1 MPDDL
6 RDALRSLRRAPVFT
20 TVAVL
25 TLSLAIGSGAAVF
38 SVVDA
43 VFIRGLP
50 YPDADRLQ
58 TIYERS
64 DNGGLRV
71 PSFPTFTDWQA
82 QASTMRGAIEGLAFV
97 RGDGVLVPG
106 SDGPERQIA
115 AYVTPGFFD
124 VMGMR
129 PLAGRTF
136 SPDDETPGAPRVAV
150 ISYSFF
156 LHHFGGDRSAIGA
169 TLSVDSVPTKVIGI
183 MPRGFDY
190 PNFAGSGGWLPP
202 VLWQP
207 IAVFQ
212 ATHAALTKRGLHVD
226 SRAIVRLAA
235 RADSA
240 RVVNAMKVLQ
250 QHLAEAYPVEQA
262 HWTSVGLQGISDEL
276 FGPLSTTLALI
287 AGAIALMLVLA
298 CANIANLLLVRASI
312 GSRDLAVRAALGAG
326 RWRLARRQ
334 LTEVGVIA
342 VASGAV
348 GLGLASLV
356 VMAVRPYAAQ
366 RMAFAGDIHI
376 DVRAAAFVLALV
388 VVVAL
393 LVGMLPV
400 LQMSRGSL
408 VERLRGGG
416 PATRA
421 HGVAERRTRDA
432 LGVVQLALAIA
443 VLVGAGLLIQ
453 SLRRVSNVALG
464 YDPDVMSFS
473 ISPPAH
479 RYTEPAEAAALYKR
493 IMDASAGV
501 PSVQGVAA
509 AGGALLSTK
518 VETDATRG
526 SAAPPEALYHP
537 VSASYFT
544 VMRIPL
550 VAGRAFTDDDM
561 RSPSGFVI
569 TENLAHKLWP
579 GSSALGQ
586 RITVRR
592 QSQARA
598 DIGEPIT
605 LPVIGIVADHR
616 ISGPEAD
623 PSMQVFLP
631 YTLEVWPWMTFVAR
645 APRTAA
651 VATQLERAVR
661 QVEPALNFLG
671 KPAAARD
678 GVAALL
684 TQPRVF
690 VMSLMSAF
698 GAIALFIAAIGLYG
712 IIEYGVTQRTHEFG
726 VRIAVGATAGDVVA
740 LVMRH
745 AMGIVTVGVVVGLA
759 AGFAGSKLVRSMLF
773 ATSAS
778 DPATFVVVPCLLAL
792 VAAGA
797 SFWPARRA
805 GKVEPITAIRGD

>member
-348 GLGLASLV
+348 GL
-356 VMAVRPYAAQ
+356 
-366 RMAFAGDIHI
+366 
-376 DVRAAAFVLALV
+376 
-388 VVVAL
+388 
-393 LVGMLPV
+393 
-400 LQMSRGSL
+400 
-408 VERLRGGG
+408 
-416 PATRA
+416 
-421 HGVAERRTRDA
+421 
-432 LGVVQLALAIA
+432 
-443 VLVGAGLLIQ
+443 
-453 SLRRVSNVALG
+453 
-464 YDPDVMSFS
+464 
-473 ISPPAH
+473 
-479 RYTEPAEAAALYKR
+479 
-493 IMDASAGV
+493 
-501 PSVQGVAA
+501 
-509 AGGALLSTK
+509 
-518 VETDATRG
+518 
-526 SAAPPEALYHP
+526 
-537 VSASYFT
+537 
-544 VMRIPL
+544 
-550 VAGRAFTDDDM
+550 
-561 RSPSGFVI
+561 
-569 TENLAHKLWP
+569 
-579 GSSALGQ
+579 
-586 RITVRR
+586 
-592 QSQARA
+592 
-598 DIGEPIT
+598 
-605 LPVIGIVADHR
+605 
-616 ISGPEAD
+616 
-623 PSMQVFLP
+623 
-631 YTLEVWPWMTFVAR
+631 
-645 APRTAA
+645 
-651 VATQLERAVR
+651 
-661 QVEPALNFLG
+661 
-671 KPAAARD
+671 
-678 GVAALL
+678 
-684 TQPRVF
+684 
-690 VMSLMSAF
+690 
-698 GAIALFIAAIGLYG
+698 
-712 IIEYGVTQRTHEFG
+712 
-726 VRIAVGATAGDVVA
+726 
-740 LVMRH
+740 
-745 AMGIVTVGVVVGLA
+745 
-759 AGFAGSKLVRSMLF
+759 
-773 ATSAS
+773 
-778 DPATFVVVPCLLAL
+778 
-792 VAAGA
+792 
-797 SFWPARRA
+797 
-805 GKVEPITAIRGD
+805 